1 MKFSGF
7 QGALLRQ
14 RSAKVASETPNAAT
28 HRIWRPPNRK
38 LSDRGRGLLVEPLAN
53 HQRESREQG
62 HRVRQHNA
70 NALLAHDAFD
80 EALKCAR
87 LGSAIPWATA
97 TPAMSADN
105 VLPALTS
112 SASDSTSQIK
122 NGSIVEFR

>member
-28 HRIWRPPNRK
+28 NRIWRPPNRK

-87 LGSAIPWATA
+87 LGSAIPWDAA
-97 TPAMSADN
+97 IPAMSVDN
-105 VLPALTS
+105 VLAALTS